1 MLPSSWILPP
11 LLSAPKSSRSMTGIP
26 KEKKARVRLRQKARC
41 S

>member
-1 MLPSSWILPP
+1 MLPSSSIRPP
-11 LLSAPKSSRSMTGIP
+11 LLSEPKMTRSMTGIP